1 MESLMG
7 QNKRNAR
14 TKQLKKQAREAILQ
28 RTARTNIEDLNL
40 KQLMYAGMVLPDC
53 GLPKVMV

>member
-1 MESLMG
+1 MG